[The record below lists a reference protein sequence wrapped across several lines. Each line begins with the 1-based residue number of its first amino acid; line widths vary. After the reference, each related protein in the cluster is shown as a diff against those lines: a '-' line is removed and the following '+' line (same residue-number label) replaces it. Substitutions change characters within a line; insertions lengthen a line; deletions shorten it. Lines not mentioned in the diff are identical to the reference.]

1 MMYVKWLWMECEKFT
16 ATVDLNQNDTVIDAP
31 PQMKNFVGKH
41 KSCLEFYLK
50 SEYPDIEIQERKIFF
65 NDNS

>member
-1 MMYVKWLWMECEKFT
+1 MYAKWLWMECEKFT
-16 ATVDLNQNDTVIDAP
+16 ATVDLNQADTVIDAP
-31 PQMKNFVGKH
+31 EALKCFVGKH
-41 KSCLEFYLK
+41 KSYLEFHLK